1 MPSQPT
7 SYAVLRHKRSPSTPA
22 RAGPRPVYLSHARNV
37 ATRPWPFGH
46 AACRVSLPYA
56 RLSSVRNDA
65 IWPRFLL
72 APLRLRPQG
81 LFLPAR
87 SRHEG
92 RSPRSCPRRRL
103 PAFSAARVAFP
114 AVWRTVSAPSPSLL
128 LARPA
133 ALPPSLLLV
142 CVVFRFLKKI
152 VLSTGRSGV
161 DFSVTRPP
169 PGRSEGPGPLRR
181 KQNIPFSDRYIAVT
195 CAAGEAL
202 RARGPR

>member
-1 MPSQPT
+1 MLLCLFSKKRKGQQRCQMPSQPT

-72 APLRLRPQG
+72 APLRLRPQLG
-81 LFLPAR
+81 SSSLRARRVRAAPPGAAFRGSLPA
-87 SRHEG
+87 SG
-92 RSPRSCPRRRL
+92 RPGRL
-103 PAFSAARVAFP
+103 PCRLANGFGPFP
-114 AVWRTVSAPSPSLL
+114 VSLF

-152 VLSTGRSGV
+152 VL
-161 DFSVTRPP
+161 
-169 PGRSEGPGPLRR
+169 
-181 KQNIPFSDRYIAVT
+181 
-195 CAAGEAL
+195 
-202 RARGPR
+202 

>member
-1 MPSQPT
+1 MSAIRVTGQQRCQMPSQPT

-87 SRHEG
+87 SRREG

-103 PAFSAARVAFP
+103 PAFRP
-114 AVWRTVSAPSPSLL
+114 PGSPSL
-128 LARPA
+128 P
-133 ALPPSLLLV
+133 
-142 CVVFRFLKKI
+142 FGERF
-152 VLSTGRSGV
+152 
-161 DFSVTRPP
+161 RPP
-169 PGRSEGPGPLRR
+169 PLFPPPCPPGRPPPPPCCLCVWCSG
-181 KQNIPFSDRYIAVT
+181 F
-195 CAAGEAL
+195 
-202 RARGPR
+202 

>member
-1 MPSQPT
+1 MCAVRSQDARRSAKSVKGQQRCQMPSQPT

-87 SRHEG
+87 SRREG

-114 AVWRTVSAPSPSLL
+114 AVWRTVSAPSPFPSSLP
-128 LARPA
+128 ARP
-133 ALPPSLLLV
+133 PS
-142 CVVFRFLKKI
+142 
-152 VLSTGRSGV
+152 
-161 DFSVTRPP
+161 PP
-169 PGRSEGPGPLRR
+169 PCCLCVWCSG
-181 KQNIPFSDRYIAVT
+181 F
-195 CAAGEAL
+195 
-202 RARGPR
+202 